1 MNDLDVKKI
10 IENDISN
17 SSLND
22 DVKTQLTGLL
32 AELEFAKGVIDIA
45 FAHQAISIY
54 LICLPDTKILDSE
67 TFLYWHSNLNKFNSK
82 VSVV

>member
-1 MNDLDVKKI
+1 MNDLDVKKS
-10 IENDISN
+10 IENGIAN

-32 AELEFAKGVIDIA
+32 AELEFAKGVIDVA

-54 LICLPDTKILDSE
+54 LICLADTKILDNE
-67 TFLYWHSNLNKFNSK
+67 TFVYWHNNLNKFNSK
-82 VSVV
+82 VPVV